1 MNSHVLQRVWPLYR
15 LLLHQMAV
23 SATTTSTLFNS
34 SLKKKPKNQTNLWLA
49 IDWREQRMHVWAAN
63 NGIVFY
69 SGCWYSTL
77 VRIDQA
83 ARAFSPL
90 SHCVFLI
97 SLYQSTVRASL
108 STLCYYC
115 AIRLPSF
122 PASATMQ
129 RAEKWSTR
137 FLCVHERVWRCVKNT
152 ICPFITNTRREWPRI
167 SQAGWHN
174 KKYLWYISTIL

>member
-1 MNSHVLQRVWPLYR
+1 MNSHVIQRVWPLYR
-15 LLLHQMAV
+15 LLFASNAFLQLQQVH
-23 SATTTSTLFNS
+23 SFTL
-34 SLKKKPKNQTNLWLA
+34 LKKKPTTTTTTANLWLA

-90 SHCVFLI
+90 SHCVFFFFI

-108 STLCYYC
+108 STWCYYW

-122 PASATMQ
+122 PASATMR
-129 RAEKWSTR
+129 RAEKMVRSV
-137 FLCVHERVWRCVKNT
+137 FLCVHERVWRCVKQHSMS
-152 ICPFITNTRREWPRI
+152 F
-167 SQAGWHN
+167 HH
-174 KKYLWYISTIL
+174 